1 MRKSYFCV
9 TFKPRLPSPS
19 PTNTR
24 PLSRHKYPQPSRHKH
39 PQYPPERQ
47 QKNQQLQL
55 QTTNQLK
62 LQTTNLAKV
71 QESNF
76 VLGALVVQR
85 KRVVNGWAPDLIRKQ
100 GGVRTLMSNLI
111 AQMNVG
117 HAVSMP
123 ARTLINFG
131 FYGGRKTN

>member
-1 MRKSYFCV
+1 M
-9 TFKPRLPSPS
+9 
-19 PTNTR
+19 
-24 PLSRHKYPQPSRHKH
+24 
-39 PQYPPERQ
+39 
-47 QKNQQLQL
+47 
-55 QTTNQLK
+55 
-62 LQTTNLAKV
+62 
-71 QESNF
+71 
-76 VLGALVVQR
+76 QR